1 MNAVGSQ
8 IYVIDFN
15 DISLKLT
22 ISALTAFSLQLAG
35 TNTCA
40 GVIGF
45 DNTNTA
51 TQTSFTG
58 TKCIEFYIDSI
69 LVKISEF
76 FSRLYN
82 RNMVY
87 TFIIPIIENSNQVIQ
102 YKDGN
107 SFTQDYFTQVLVLPF
122 VAGVVAG
129 VVVRVVARVVATV
142 EDDRHPCWL
151 VQKLEVGCV

>member
-8 IYVIDFN
+8 TYVIDFN
-15 DISLKLT
+15 DTSLKLT
-22 ISALTAFSLQLAG
+22 ISAPATFSLQLAG

-51 TQTSFTG
+51 MQTSFTG
-58 TKCIEFYIDSI
+58 TKCVEFYINSI
-69 LVKISEF
+69 LVRISEF
-76 FSRLYN
+76 SSRLYN

-107 SFTQDYFTQVLVLPF
+107 SFTQEVKLSGATIASLTISLHHKS
-122 VAGVVAG
+122 GVSIDLN
-129 VVVRVVARVVATV
+129 RS
-142 EDDRHPCWL
+142 EWSCMFEFSD
-151 VQKLEVGCV
+151 